1 MEEAEGCIVCQHG
14 SNCGDTDFVDVDGQ
28 PTSRLKMSR
37 GGAWVGGG
45 ADIDQQKKT
54 KISLIKTALKNHVAG
69 V

>member
-28 PTSRLKMSR
+28 PTSRLKMLR
-37 GGAWVGGG
+37 VGGG

>member
-14 SNCGDTDFVDVDGQ
+14 SDCGDTDFVDVDGP
-28 PTSRLKMSR
+28 PTSRLKILR
-37 GGAWVGGG
+37 VGGG
-45 ADIDQQKKT
+45 AGIDQKKKT